1 MATAVISRRFGNFCK
16 QWREAKCR
24 VDFRLARAGAPAL
37 SCTGYEVDASHAK
50 GCAQKMVTLII
61 ESANKA
67 MDAESKEHARDY
79 LAADIFLTTVRL
91 SGTAG
96 IERLPKE
103 TLRCAR
109 RFLVRAMA
117 DHLAEKAGARLAGKS
132 DGARNE

>member
-1 MATAVISRRFGNFCK
+1 MPGRFPPGTGGCT
-16 QWREAKCR
+16 
-24 VDFRLARAGAPAL
+24 RAEL
-37 SCTGYEVDASHAK
+37 CGYEVDASHAK
-50 GCAQKMVTLII
+50 GCAQKMITLII
-61 ESANKA
+61 ESAKKA

-79 LAADIFLTTVRL
+79 LAADLFLSTVRL

-103 TLRCAR
+103 TLRRAR

-132 DGARNE
+132 NGTRNE